1 MNSKYAPVIAKV
13 LGIKTDQ
20 VIQTTNLLSE
30 GCTVPFI
37 ARYRK
42 EATGTL
48 DEVAIAEIRNLLN
61 QMTELDKRRNA
72 ILSSLTERELLT
84 PELEGILN
92 SAMTMSQLEDIYLP
106 YRPKKRTRASIAREK
121 GLSPLAEKIFL
132 QKGSDPEEEAKAY
145 LEPDKGIMTVA
156 EALSGASDIIAEQIS
171 ETREARSKMRLLFA
185 TRGQVSSK
193 SVKGKEEDGAKYRD
207 YFDYSEPARN
217 CPSHRILAML
227 RGEKEGYLNLSF
239 LPREEEAIPRLE
251 YLFIHGTGRDSAF
264 VLNAL
269 KDSYKRLLAPSM
281 GNELKSALKHLA
293 DKKAI
298 EVFANNVRE
307 ILMAPALGKK
317 RILALDPGFRTGCK
331 VVCLGTE
338 GQLLHND
345 TIYPHPPQ
353 FQTEKAAQI
362 LRNLLKDFQ
371 IEAIAIGNGT
381 AGRETRS
388 FIDSLEL
395 PEGIIIAMVNESGA
409 SVYSASKVAREE
421 FPDEDVTV
429 RGSVSIGRRL
439 VDPLAELVK
448 VDPKAIGV
456 GQYQHDVDQKL
467 LKQSLGDV
475 VVECVNRVGV
485 DINTAS
491 KELLSYISGL
501 GPQLAQNIINFRE
514 TNGTFKSRMAL
525 KTVPRLGPKAFQ
537 QAAGF
542 LRIRGGENPL
552 DASSVHPEN
561 YSIVKRIADD
571 TGYSVI
577 ELAGKQDL
585 KESLDLEKYMT
596 PEVGLPTLNDILEEL
611 AKPGRDPRKDFDL
624 FTYSEE
630 VRKIEDLKAGMV
642 LPGVVSNVTAF
653 GAFIDIG
660 VHQDG
665 LVHISELSSSFVKDP
680 HLIVKPSQKVTV
692 RVLDVDIERKRISL
706 SMKDIKQGKKDLL

>member
-1 MNSKYAPVIAKV
+1 MNSKYAPVIAKI
-13 LGIKTDQ
+13 LEIKTNQ

-61 QMTELDKRRNA
+61 QMTELDKRRNT
-72 ILSSLTERELLT
+72 ILSSLKERELLT
-84 PELEGILN
+84 PELERILN
-92 SAMTMSQLEDIYLP
+92 SAITMSQLEDIYLP

-121 GLSPLAEKIFL
+121 GLAPLAEKIFL
-132 QKGSDPEEEAKAY
+132 QQACDPEQEAKAY
-145 LEPDKGIMTVA
+145 LETDEGIITIT
-156 EALSGASDIIAEQIS
+156 EALSGASDIIAEKIS

-185 TRGQVSSK
+185 TRGQVSSR

-207 YFDYSEPARN
+207 YFNYSEPARN

-239 LPREEEAIPRLE
+239 LPRDEEAIQRLE
-251 YLFIHGTGRDSAF
+251 YLFIHGTGKDSEF

-269 KDSYKRLLAPSM
+269 KDGYKRLLAPSM
-281 GNELKSALKHLA
+281 GTELKSALKHLA

-317 RILALDPGFRTGCK
+317 RVLALDPGFRTGCK
-331 VVCLGTE
+331 IVCLGTE
-338 GQLLHND
+338 GQLLHNE

-353 FQTEKAAQI
+353 LQTKKAADI
-362 LRNLLKDFQ
+362 VRNLLKDFQ

-395 PEGIIIAMVNESGA
+395 PEEIIIAMVNESGA
-409 SVYSASKVAREE
+409 SVYSASKIAREE

-439 VDPLAELVK
+439 LDPLAELVK

-467 LKQSLGDV
+467 LKQSLDDV

-514 TNGTFKSRMAL
+514 THGVFKSRMDL
-525 KTVPRLGPKAFQ
+525 KKVPRLGPKAFQ

-561 YSIVKRIADD
+561 YTIVTRIADD

-577 ELAGKQDL
+577 ELAGRQDL

-596 PEVGLPTLNDILEEL
+596 PEVGLPTLLDILEEL
-611 AKPGRDPRKDFDL
+611 AKPGKDPRKNFDL

-630 VRKIEDLKAGMV
+630 VRKIEDLKAGMI

-665 LVHISELSSSFVKDP
+665 LVHISEISSSFVKDP
-680 HLIVKPSQKVTV
+680 SLVVRPSQKVTV
-692 RVLDVDIERKRISL
+692 RVLDVDMERNRISL
-706 SMKDIKQGKKDLL
+706 SMKDIQRDKEDLQ

>member
-132 QKGSDPEEEAKAY
+132 QKGCDPEEEAKAY
-145 LEPDKGIMTVA
+145 LDPDKGIMTIA
-156 EALSGASDIIAEQIS
+156 EALSGTSDIIAEQIS

-353 FQTEKAAQI
+353 FQKEKAAQI
-362 LRNLLKDFQ
+362 VRKLLEDFQ

-467 LKQSLGDV
+467 LKQSLDDV

-491 KELLSYISGL
+491 RELLSYISGL

-514 TNGTFKSRMAL
+514 TNGIFKSRMAL
-525 KTVPRLGPKAFQ
+525 KKVPRLGPKAFQ

-630 VRKIEDLKAGMV
+630 VRKMEDLKTGMV

-665 LVHISELSSSFVKDP
+665 LVHISELSTSFVKDP

-692 RVLDVDIERKRISL
+692 RVLDVDIARKRISL
-706 SMKDIKQGKKDLL
+706 SMKDIKEGKEDLP

>member
-1 MNSKYAPVIAKV
+1 MNTKYAPVIARV
-13 LGIKTDQ
+13 LGIKTNQ

-30 GCTVPFI
+30 GCTIPFI

-72 ILSSLTERELLT
+72 ILSSLKERELLT
-84 PELEGILN
+84 PELEKILN
-92 SAMTMSQLEDIYLP
+92 STMTMSQLEDIYLP

-132 QKGSDPEEEAKAY
+132 QKGCDPDEEAKTY
-145 LEPDKGIMTVA
+145 IEPEKGITTIT

-193 SVKGKEEDGAKYRD
+193 SVQGKEEDGAKYRD
-207 YFDYSEPARN
+207 YFNYSEPARN

-239 LPREEEAIPRLE
+239 LPREEEAIQRLE
-251 YLFIHGTGRDSAF
+251 YLFIHGTGRDSVF

-269 KDSYKRLLAPSM
+269 KDGYKRLLAPSM
-281 GNELKSALKHLA
+281 GTELKSALKHLA

-317 RILALDPGFRTGCK
+317 RVLALDPGFRTGCK

-338 GQLLHND
+338 GQLLHSD
-345 TIYPHPPQ
+345 TIYPHQPQ
-353 FQTEKAAQI
+353 RHTKEAEQI
-362 LRNLLKDFQ
+362 LRNLLQDFQ

-395 PEGIIIAMVNESGA
+395 PEEIIIAMVNESGA
-409 SVYSASKVAREE
+409 SVYSASKIAREE

-439 VDPLAELVK
+439 LDPLAELVK

-467 LKQSLGDV
+467 LKQSLDDV

-501 GPQLAQNIINFRE
+501 GPQLAQNIVNFRK
-514 TNGTFKSRMAL
+514 TNGIFKSRMDL
-525 KTVPRLGPKAFQ
+525 KKVPRLGPKAFQ

-571 TGYSVI
+571 IGYSVF
-577 ELAGKQDL
+577 ELVGRQDL
-585 KESLDLEKYMT
+585 KGSLHLEKYMSD
-596 PEVGLPTLNDILEEL
+596 EVGLPTLHDILEEL

-630 VRKIEDLKAGMV
+630 VRTMEDLKTGMV

-680 HLIVKPSQKVTV
+680 HLVVRPSQKVTV
-692 RVLDVDIERKRISL
+692 RVLDIDIERNRISL
-706 SMKDIKQGKKDLL
+706 SMKDIKQDKEDLQ